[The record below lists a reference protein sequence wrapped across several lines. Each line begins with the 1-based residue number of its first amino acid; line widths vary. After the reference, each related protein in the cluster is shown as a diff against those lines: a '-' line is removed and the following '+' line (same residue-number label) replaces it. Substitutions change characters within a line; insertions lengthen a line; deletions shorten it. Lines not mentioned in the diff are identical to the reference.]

1 MAEDVK
7 TKEKVPEPRG
17 FGEHTKGLAGEYA
30 HEQGWGLNE
39 AERTAVPEGRQ
50 PTYGGVGY
58 DYGARDF
65 GDEAT
70 DMTGSDGGKA
80 EGLEKDVEKA
90 LGGATQSGGATTE
103 SAKNAGQERS
113 TTDAGTESKNM
124 TANAKE

>member
-7 TKEKVPEPRG
+7 TQEKVPEPRG

-39 AERTAVPEGRQ
+39 AERTAVPDGRQ
-50 PTYGGVGY
+50 STYGGTEY

-70 DMTGSDGGKA
+70 DMTGTQGTA

-90 LGGATQSGGATTE
+90 LGGATQGGGASTDANKT
-103 SAKNAGQERS
+103 AGQERS
-113 TTDAGTESKNM
+113 TTDAGTESTNKL
-124 TANAKE
+124 ANDKE